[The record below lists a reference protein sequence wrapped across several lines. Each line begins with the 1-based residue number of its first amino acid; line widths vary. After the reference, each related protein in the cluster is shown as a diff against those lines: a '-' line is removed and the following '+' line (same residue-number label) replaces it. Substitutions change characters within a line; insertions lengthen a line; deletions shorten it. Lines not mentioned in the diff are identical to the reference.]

1 MEVLRAVDQLRP
13 FLAASSVQLDVTRVD
28 GDTAYVS
35 FGTGCQA
42 PTPSLKAEVLGA
54 LGARLPSGVAV
65 VEDQPSGGGAFVPLT
80 SLRVG
85 PPA

>member
-1 MEVLRAVDQLRP
+1 M
-13 FLAASSVQLDVTRVD
+13 AARRRTDTHLVTRVD

-42 PTPSLKAEVLGA
+42 PTPALRAEVLEA
-54 LGARLPSGVAV
+54 LGARMPSGVTV
-65 VEDQPSGGGAFVPLT
+65 VEEQASGGGAFVPLT